1 MNEEVT
7 KFSFFRSF
15 WEGLTDL
22 GDSERLAMYDAIAKY
37 AFTGEEPAFTGLMMT
52 AWKLAKPNI
61 ESSVRGQQTGGLG
74 GRPPKGNPPSKPP
87 VKTPSET
94 NKDMDKD
101 MDGDMDMDMDAEMNS
116 SEMNS
121 FSASASDGAAA
132 ADAAPPSTLPP
143 RCPEC
148 NGLMKIDVNGG
159 FFRCRDPKCRA
170 TIKPSEI
177 MGCLREVKN
186 G

>member
-22 GDSERLAMYDAIAKY
+22 GDAERLAMYDAIAKY

-61 ESSVRGQQTGGLG
+61 ESSVRGQLTGGKG

-101 MDGDMDMDMDAEMNS
+101 MDGDMDMDAEMNS

-121 FSASASDGAAA
+121 FSASSSDDAAA
-132 ADAAPPSTLPP
+132 AGAAPASAKEP

-148 NGLMKIDVNGG
+148 GGLMKIEIPGG
-159 FFRCRDPKCRA
+159 FFRCRKCRA
-170 TIKPSEI
+170 TVKPSEI